1 MPKRKLIK
9 NMAAKSSK
17 TLNWE
22 QKIDKLESWL
32 SERGYRLIKGKEK
45 HITDSVD
52 FDLKLVLLSVRSK
65 AENQF
70 YSLLHECGHILNRNK
85 NFDRKYKVLRG
96 AETDPRK
103 EKTLRYLTEEIE
115 EETEAWRRG
124 QQLSEKLNIPV
135 DYDTYHNYASK
146 YIMTYVV
153 YAAKDKQYML
163 HKSFLSE
170 STKSG
175 A

>member
-17 TLNWE
+17 KPSWE
-22 QKIDKLESWL
+22 QKINKVESWL
-32 SERGYRLIKGKEK
+32 TERGYRLIRGKQK
-45 HITDSVD
+45 HIIDSVD
-52 FDLKLVLLSVRSK
+52 FELKIVLLSNRST

-85 NFDRKYKVLRG
+85 NFDRKYKVLRS
-96 AETDPRK
+96 AENDPRK
-103 EKTLRYLTEEIE
+103 QKTLRYLTEEVE

-146 YIMTYVV
+146 YIMTYIV
-153 YAAKDKQYML
+153 YAAKGKQYML
-163 HKSFLSE
+163 HKSFLQQP
-170 STKSG
+170 TK
-175 A
+175 